1 MKCAEIIKL
10 YQLYVDEELDQPL
23 IKKLKE
29 HINQCP
35 DCQYR
40 VKFEIKFKSTIT
52 KKIKS
57 NTRSA
62 PQSLRQKILKELS

>member
-1 MKCAEIIKL
+1 MKCTELLKL

-23 IKKLKE
+23 IGSVKE
-29 HINQCP
+29 HIESCP

-40 VKFEIKFKSTIT
+40 VKFEVKFKTTIT
-52 KKIKS
+52 KKVKS

-62 PQSLRQKILKELS
+62 PQSLRQKILKELP